1 MMFRGLNDGA
11 PGVLLPSLEEYYGLN
26 YAVVS
31 LIFLSNALGF
41 IVSSFLSNRL
51 HVGVGR
57 CKSLIIGTALQAS
70 CYVILSTHP
79 PYGAVIVA
87 FFLAGAGMGFILA
100 HANSYMVPFP
110 PSREFRIN
118 DRQLVRTR

>member
-87 FFLAGAGMGFILA
+87 FFFA